1 MDFPRKSPVFSQL
14 PLDTVIAEHL
24 TLTLARALTL
34 ALALALALTTDH

>member
-1 MDFPRKSPVFSQL
+1 MSHHRSSQR